1 MTNQHVYIIAEAG
14 VNHNGRLDL
23 ALKLCDAAKAAGVDA
38 VKFQTWKTEL
48 IITKGT
54 KKAEYQEKNLN
65 NDDDQFTML
74 KKLEL
79 SYDNFQLVKQYCDE
93 IGIQFLSTAD
103 ETESLDFLVNLGMP
117 FIKLGSGD
125 ITNIPYL
132 RSVAKYG
139 IPVILSTGM
148 ANLAQVAIA
157 YDTLQEAG
165 VKDISIL
172 HCTTNYPCPMN
183 EVNLRAM
190 LTMKEAFKCRVG
202 YSDHTMG
209 IEVPIAA
216 VAMGAEIIEKHF
228 TLDKNME
235 GPDHKASL
243 NPEELKDTI
252 CYVACPLRYSAALQ
266 YVKQNIDFSKSF
278 SVRAISSSYLPD
290 WRPGQ
295 DYRKCYSAHRDMGG
309 GVGIDLIHEWDYL
322 TWLFGNPVE
331 TYSIQRKI
339 SNLEIDSDDIAIYIG
354 RTSTIS
360 IELHLDYFGRSMIR
374 TLEMFLPNDTIRCDI
389 EDGRIEYLRTG
400 KVIQL
405 PSERNEYQMR
415 EIEHFFEIIN
425 NKIENDSTMEHAF
438 HVLKLAKGE

>member
-79 SYDNFQLVKQYCDE
+79 SYDNFQLVKQHCDE

-139 IPVILSTGM
+139 MPVILSTGM

-190 LTMKEAFKCRVG
+190 QTMKEAFKCRVG

-228 TLDKNME
+228 TLDQNME

-243 NPEELKDTI
+243 EPQELKYMVDCI
-252 CYVACPLRYSAALQ
+252 RNIEVALGDGIKKPNASE
-266 YVKQNIDFSKSF
+266 VEISK
-278 SVRAISSSYLPD
+278 V
-290 WRPGQ
+290 
-295 DYRKCYSAHRDMGG
+295 
-309 GVGIDLIHEWDYL
+309 
-322 TWLFGNPVE
+322 
-331 TYSIQRKI
+331 
-339 SNLEIDSDDIAIYIG
+339 
-354 RTSTIS
+354 
-360 IELHLDYFGRSMIR
+360 
-374 TLEMFLPNDTIRCDI
+374 
-389 EDGRIEYLRTG
+389 
-400 KVIQL
+400 
-405 PSERNEYQMR
+405 
-415 EIEHFFEIIN
+415 
-425 NKIENDSTMEHAF
+425 
-438 HVLKLAKGE
+438 VLKSIVAKAAIKKGDILTSDNITIKRAGSGIPAAHWDMILGTKALHDFDIDEPIRID

>member
-23 ALKLCDAAKAAGVDA
+23 ALQLCDAAKAAGVDA

-79 SYDNFQLVKQYCDE
+79 SYDNFKIVKQHCDD

-103 ETESLDFLVNLGMP
+103 ETESLDFLVELGMP

-132 RSVAKYG
+132 RAVAKYEL
-139 IPVILSTGM
+139 PLILSTGM
-148 ANLAQVAIA
+148 ANLSQVSIA

-165 VKDISIL
+165 AKDISIL

-190 LTMKEAFKCRVG
+190 LTMKEAFKCKVG
-202 YSDHTMG
+202 YSDHTLG

-243 NPEELKDTI
+243 NPEELKEMVTTI
-252 CYVACPLRYSAALQ
+252 RHIEQALGDGIKQPNQSEKKISKVVLKRIVASRPIKKGEILSEENMT
-266 YVKQNIDFSKSF
+266 VKRSDNGIKASCWDLVAGREAQ
-278 SVRAISSSYLPD
+278 
-290 WRPGQ
+290 Q
-295 DYRKCYSAHRDMGG
+295 DYS
-309 GVGIDLIHEWDYL
+309 IDE
-322 TWLFGNPVE
+322 
-331 TYSIQRKI
+331 
-339 SNLEIDSDDIAIYIG
+339 EI
-354 RTSTIS
+354 
-360 IELHLDYFGRSMIR
+360 
-374 TLEMFLPNDTIRCDI
+374 
-389 EDGRIEYLRTG
+389 
-400 KVIQL
+400 
-405 PSERNEYQMR
+405 
-415 EIEHFFEIIN
+415 
-425 NKIENDSTMEHAF
+425 
-438 HVLKLAKGE
+438 KL